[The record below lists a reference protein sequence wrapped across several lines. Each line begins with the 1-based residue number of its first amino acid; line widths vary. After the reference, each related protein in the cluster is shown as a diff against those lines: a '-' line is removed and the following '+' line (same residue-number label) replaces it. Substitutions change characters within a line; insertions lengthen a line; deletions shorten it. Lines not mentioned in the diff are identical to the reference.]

1 MKHTH
6 WGPAQLSH
14 VVGHWGLEPAL
25 CFTLNSYQS
34 CESKE
39 VTSLSGF
46 HCPQLLSKNKKQD
59 PLRLARCLAHKIL
72 TEVSSIIMNK
82 KTGGSGAGSCR
93 QTKDPNPVSQE
104 KDANLPKG
112 GLSICLLYVREM
124 PNSKSQGGIQDLS
137 PIHSH
142 PRLTKQSVSGPK
154 CRLRTTSEEALKDT
168 ARTGTTDIKEKG
180 DR

>member
-14 VVGHWGLEPAL
+14 IVRHWGLEPAL

-39 VTSLSGF
+39 ITSLSGL
-46 HCPQLLSKNKKQD
+46 HCPQLLNKNKKQD

-93 QTKDPNPVSQE
+93 QTKDPNAVSQE
-104 KDANLPKG
+104 KDANLPKD
-112 GLSICLLYVREM
+112 GLSICLQQESRRNTRLV
-124 PNSKSQGGIQDLS
+124 PNSFAPKADQ
-137 PIHSH
+137 
-142 PRLTKQSVSGPK
+142 TESVSGPK

-168 ARTGTTDIKEKG
+168 ARTGTTEIKEKG